1 MYKMHMD
8 VRCDT
13 LLDPSKNAAN
23 LLKHGVSLAEADGVL
38 NDPLGITV
46 EDEAVEGEARWV
58 TIGTSSFGSPRVV
71 VWTQRAA
78 EARIISVRRPAPRE
92 RRAYEEGV

>member
-38 NDPLGITV
+38 NDPTGHYSGGRGCGGRSQMGDHRYEFV
-46 EDEAVEGEARWV
+46 RQPQGGCVDSARSR
-58 TIGTSSFGSPRVV
+58 GSNHFSPQASSK
-71 VWTQRAA
+71 RAS
-78 EARIISVRRPAPRE
+78 SV
-92 RRAYEEGV
+92 